1 MVVGRC
7 DHEVMALME
16 VSTESTMRREEA
28 AARLREIADMLERHN
43 QLEFSREGLRFTVDV
58 ADEVTVEFE
67 LEVGDE
73 NELEI
78 EIRW

>member
-1 MVVGRC
+1 
-7 DHEVMALME
+7 ME

-58 ADEVTVEFE
+58 ADEVTVELE
-67 LEVGDE
+67 LEVGEE

>member
-1 MVVGRC
+1 MVGRC

>member
-1 MVVGRC
+1 
-7 DHEVMALME
+7 MALME

>member
-1 MVVGRC
+1 
-7 DHEVMALME
+7 ME

-43 QLEFSREGLRFTVDV
+43 QVEFSREGIRFTVDV
-58 ADEVTVEFE
+58 ADEVTVEVE
-67 LEVGDE
+67 LEVGEE

>member
-1 MVVGRC
+1 
-7 DHEVMALME
+7 MALME
-16 VSTESTMRREEA
+16 VSTETTMRREEA
-28 AARLREIADMLERHN
+28 AARLRDLADMLERHN
-43 QLEFSREGLRFTVDV
+43 QIEFSREGMRYTVDV

-67 LEVGDE
+67 LEVGDD